1 MVDLLSLAVL
11 SIYSLVMLGVGY
23 MLGKHMKP
31 TEGKKE
37 EQTIMVKRTRP
48 SFRNPNKTHRTSYD
62 EYKTN
67 KGLYAPVKP
76 GKGSRADEIE
86 VK

>member
-11 SIYSLVMLGVGY
+11 SIYSLVMLGIGFL
-23 MLGKHMKP
+23 LGRSVKP
-31 TEGKKE
+31 TEKKE
-37 EQTIMVKRTRP
+37 EQTILVKRTRP
-48 SFRNPNKTHRTSYD
+48 SFRNPNKTHKTSYD